1 VCPYAYPPPPPVHD
15 DRQPVGIEIERV
27 SKRFGEVRAA
37 DAVSLRV
44 EPGELVSL
52 LGPSGSG
59 KTTLLRLVGGFETPD
74 AGTIRIGSRDVTT
87 LPPQAR
93 PTATVFQSYALFPS
107 MTVGENVAYG
117 LAVRKVTKAETA
129 RRVADALGL
138 VGLAGLAE
146 RPVAALSG
154 GQQQRVALA
163 RALAVRPDVLL
174 FDEPLSNLDAELR
187 VQTRAEIRAL
197 QRELGTTALYVT
209 HDQDEALALSDRIAV
224 LRDGRL
230 VAEGPPSALYAEPPT
245 AFVARFLG
253 GANVVRGPLA
263 ARLGGRE
270 LGAGE
275 ALAVRP
281 EHLVPSAEGVPA
293 RLIARQYLGREAE
306 WVVEVE
312 GETLRLIVPPETEV
326 PGHLAIAAPRTIPVR
341 DDLAENTPGPAE

>member
-1 VCPYAYPPPPPVHD
+1 MEPN
-15 DRQPVGIEIERV
+15 RQPVGIEIDRVTKRYDEVYAADRV
-27 SKRFGEVRAA
+27 SLEVH
-37 DAVSLRV
+37 
-44 EPGELVSL
+44 PGELVAL

-74 AGTIRIGSRDVTT
+74 EGTIRISGRDVTRRS
-87 LPPQAR
+87 PQER

-117 LAVRKVTKAETA
+117 LGVQKTPRDETA
-129 RRVADALGL
+129 RRVAEALGL
-138 VGLAGLAE
+138 VGLGELSDRA
-146 RPVAALSG
+146 VSALSG

-187 VQTRAEIRAL
+187 QSTRAEIRAL
-197 QRELGTTALYVT
+197 QQRLATTALYVT

-224 LRDGRL
+224 LRDGKL
-230 VAEGPPSALYAEPPT
+230 VAEGTPQALYSAPPT

-263 ARLGGRE
+263 AHLGGRDLS
-270 LGAGE
+270 LGD

-281 EHLVPSAEGVPA
+281 EHLIPDSDGIPA

-306 WVVEVE
+306 WVVEAE
-312 GETLRLIVPPETEV
+312 GERLTLIVPPDT
-326 PGHLAIAAPRTIPVR
+326 PAPDSLAIRATRSTVVR
-341 DDLAENTPGPAE
+341 DDLAAENPTPTPE